1 MAGNRK
7 HRRKTDA
14 QDNTVLFPEGTEQ
27 RMIPKGKLEI
37 LSHTKKSFMMIPMS
51 VNPVTGRAM
60 DVEYMFRGIKYCPE
74 LLSISP
80 EVLESIEKT
89 SMEYASLMCFR
100 NRAVC
105 RLTIYAASIHNL
117 RIT

>member
-1 MAGNRK
+1 
-7 HRRKTDA
+7 
-14 QDNTVLFPEGTEQ
+14 
-27 RMIPKGKLEI
+27 
-37 LSHTKKSFMMIPMS
+37 MMIPMS

-80 EVLESIEKT
+80 EELESIEKT

-105 RLTIYAASIHNL
+105 RLTIYAGSIHNSEL
-117 RIT
+117 HKIFKSPKNSMNQRVQKLLLLSVKSAQQNTIYWA